1 MEALA
6 RAIDARDPNT
16 FGHSARVAAL
26 SIEIADEMQV
36 RVKEREALRRAA
48 LLHDMGKI
56 GVEDRV
62 LRKPGPLN
70 QLETDEMREHTRI
83 GYDMLKG
90 LGFLRPSL
98 PGILYHHERWDG
110 NGYPT
115 GLNGTSIPLSVRIIT
130 VADVFDALTSE
141 RPYRHG
147 LNFEAAAAT
156 IRTDSALFLYPAAAS
171 PLLTLRPTIHPL
183 PL

>member
-1 MEALA
+1 MRLSEK
-6 RAIDARDPNT
+6 
-16 FGHSARVAAL
+16 
-26 SIEIADEMQV
+26 SIEDIELAG
-36 RVKEREALRRAA
+36 
-48 LLHDMGKI
+48 LLHDIGKI

-70 QLETDEMREHTRI
+70 PMETDEMREHSRI

-115 GLNGTSIPLSVRIIT
+115 GLHGTSIPLPVRIIT
-130 VADVFDALTSE
+130 VADVFDALTSD

-147 LNFEAAAAT
+147 LSFEAATAT
-156 IRTDSALFLYPAAAS
+156 IRNEAGVIFDPDVVSAFLRRRPAIEALLHKMGKTVLVTAGHPEAA
-171 PLLTLRPTIHPL
+171 
-183 PL
+183 